1 MLNLLSHPNHSVRI
15 NAAWTL
21 RSFCYSTPLRL
32 PKVLLS
38 VVEKLQRD
46 VSSLT
51 TPAAPSDIHLRAL
64 GHAYGLAALLA
75 VIPDRPLYVSYDISA
90 KVFDMAVQILK
101 RAGEHD
107 VKVARVE
114 IEIAWTCIASLMTLG
129 PNFVR
134 PHLPQLLVLWRNAL
148 PKPTTKDGAAG
159 RSVAEW
165 EFLLHVRESTV
176 GAIHCFL
183 KHNSSSLVTADVTRR
198 ISSMLSNG
206 LAFAN
211 TYITNR
217 PTLNQ
222 EELQVESKSLGIDG
236 REALLRS
243 RIFQCFSL
251 VGFSGVT
258 ESVQS
263 SLLQSVITLF
273 ASPDGYTG
281 SSMQAAIAT
290 SSGTFTS
297 IWQSIDGYAYGL
309 TNLEVDDN
317 PDWMNRDSIESS
329 IDQLV
334 H

>member
-1 MLNLLSHPNHSVRI
+1 M
-15 NAAWTL
+15 
-21 RSFCYSTPLRL
+21 
-32 PKVLLS
+32 LLS

-46 VSSLT
+46 ISSLT

-75 VIPDRPLYVSYDISA
+75 VIPDRPLYISYDISA

-107 VKVARVE
+107 VKVAQVE

-134 PHLPQLLVLWRNAL
+134 PHLPQMLVLWRNAL
-148 PKPTTKDGAAG
+148 PKPTTKDGAAN

-165 EFLLHVRESTV
+165 SFLLHVRESTV
-176 GAIHCFL
+176 GAVHCFL
-183 KHNSSSLVTADVTRR
+183 KHNSPALVSADVTRR
-198 ISSMLSNG
+198 ISSLLSNG

-211 TYITNR
+211 TFLTSR
-217 PTLNQ
+217 AALNQ
-222 EELQVESKSLGIDG
+222 EELTADGKGLGIDG

-243 RIFQCFSL
+243 RIFQSFSL
-251 VGFSGVT
+251 LGFGGVT

-273 ASPDGYTG
+273 ASPDGYAG
-281 SSMQAAIAT
+281 SSVQAAIVS

-297 IWQSIDGYAYGL
+297 IWQSADSYAYGL
-309 TNLEVDDN
+309 TSLQVGDG
-317 PDWMNRDSIESS
+317 PKDWMNRDGIEAAFDEMVGLVDASVACALAYCVHRPRSPSS
-329 IDQLV
+329 LD
-334 H
+334 